1 MNDFKKGLLV
11 GMLIII
17 GCGTFIAKTSNIT
30 SYNRY
35 EPVGEGAM
43 MLDTWKGNMY
53 VVDKVDVV
61 TGDRHWKLLAS
72 LEPKDENEKKGE
84 IK

>member
-53 VVDKVDVV
+53 LMDIETD
-61 TGDRHWKLLAS
+61 DMYWKLNTTFK
-72 LEPKDENEKKGE
+72 PKDENEKKD
-84 IK
+84 K

>member
-1 MNDFKKGLLV
+1 MTDFKKGLIV

-35 EPVGEGAM
+35 EPVSHGM
-43 MLDTWKGNMY
+43 LLFMLDTWKGNLYGRSM
-53 VVDKVDVV
+53 VA
-61 TGDRHWKLLAS
+61 GEHWTFLTS
-72 LEPKDENEKKGE
+72 LEPKDENEKE
-84 IK
+84 DDD

>member
-1 MNDFKKGLLV
+1 MSDFKKGLIV

-35 EPVGEGAM
+35 VPVKNGNL

-53 VVDKVDVV
+53 AIDAVS
-61 TGDRHWKLLAS
+61 GDRHWKLFMS
-72 LEPKDENEKKGE
+72 LEPKDENEKKE
-84 IK
+84 K

>member
-1 MNDFKKGLLV
+1 MTDFKKGLIV

-35 EPVGEGAM
+35 VPVKNGNL

-53 VVDKVDVV
+53 LMDKNDVY
-61 TGDRHWKLLAS
+61 WKLRAS
-72 LEPKDENEKKGE
+72 LEPKDENEKE
-84 IK
+84 DDD

>member
-35 EPVGEGAM
+35 EPVSHGKELF
-43 MLDTWKGNMY
+43 MLDTWKGDIYGVNLNWRDSYYWMFL
-53 VVDKVDVV
+53 
-61 TGDRHWKLLAS
+61 GG
-72 LEPKDENEKKGE
+72 LEPKDENEKEK
-84 IK
+84 K

>member
-1 MNDFKKGLLV
+1 MSDFKKGLIV

-35 EPVGEGAM
+35 EPIGKGAM

-53 VVDKVDVV
+53 IMDGKSDD
-61 TGDRHWKLLAS
+61 GYWKLLAS
-72 LEPKDENEKKGE
+72 FEPKDENEKKE
-84 IK
+84 K